1 MYALNLSNPNA
12 EWTFHQTNIDVMNYS
27 HLGRLASFKGMIYY
41 IDFLTSNM
49 TIGFTSNGTNFSH
62 WTPLKA
68 VGASSHGLTDI
79 SHSQIFSTSLSVCS
93 YCEKCI
99 IHLWVEKLH
108 IFANYD

>member
-1 MYALNLSNPNA
+1 MYTLNLSNPNA
-12 EWTFHQTNIDVMNYS
+12 EWTFHQTNIHVINYS

-49 TIGFTSNGTNFSH
+49 TIGFTSNGTNFSI
-62 WTPLKA
+62 WKPLKA

-99 IHLWVEKLH
+99 IYLWVEKLH